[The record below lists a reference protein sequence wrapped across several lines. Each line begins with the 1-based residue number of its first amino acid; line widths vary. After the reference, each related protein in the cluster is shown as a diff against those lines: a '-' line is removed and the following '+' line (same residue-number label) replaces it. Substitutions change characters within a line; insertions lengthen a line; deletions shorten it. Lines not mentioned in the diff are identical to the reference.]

1 MIILSKYPGLL
12 KWRSLK
18 RGLLLFFLV
27 FFLQNDTYGQS
38 REYTLKSVYIEKFTR
53 FTNWPPGC
61 GMENKEEP
69 FSIHVLG
76 NQAFSEMLKNIF
88 SFQKIYQKPVEV
100 KLLDKWKKMGECH
113 ILYISGDYEE
123 ELSQLLESIKDRPML
138 TISDTE
144 GFAEKGVIINFY
156 IERNK
161 LRFEVNETALHESP
175 LEMNFFLLDMAKIVD
190 PLKK

>member
-1 MIILSKYPGLL
+1 LIILSKYPGLL
-12 KWRSLK
+12 KGRSLK
-18 RGLLLFFLV
+18 SGLLLIFLA
-27 FFLQNDTYGQS
+27 FFLQNNTYAQS
-38 REYTLKSVYIEKFTR
+38 REYTLKAVYIEKFTR

-61 GMENKEEP
+61 GIENKEEP
-69 FSIHVLG
+69 FSVYVLG
-76 NQAFSEMLKNIF
+76 NQAFSKTLKNIF
-88 SFQKIYQKPVEV
+88 SIQKIYQKPVEV
-100 KLLDKWKKMGECH
+100 NLLDKWKEMDACH

-123 ELSQLLESIKDRPML
+123 ELSEILEYIKGRSVL